1 VPRNGKTL
9 NHLTLKRKREGSPDA
24 PLFQAALSLLAVF
37 PAFLGRYRVVVLKT
51 SDSMLKKLEGS
62 ALREAIRLVHRGDRE
77 AFALIYRSYSELVHR
92 ICLRMLRDPA
102 EAEDAAQDVFVR
114 VFLKINTFRGESA
127 FSSWLYRLTTNI
139 ALMRLR
145 KKKRS
150 WMPPRERKLD
160 TDSSSEI
167 DAPDLHV
174 TDVFCR
180 IDLQAAIDVLPDGY
194 KAAFILHDVHG
205 YGHKEIAEIFG
216 YSVGNSKSQLH
227 KARRRLRKLLDGIP
241 KGERLDAKLN
251 VACVN

>member
-1 VPRNGKTL
+1 MS
-9 NHLTLKRKREGSPDA
+9 E
-24 PLFQAALSLLAVF
+24 
-37 PAFLGRYRVVVLKT
+37 
-51 SDSMLKKLEGS
+51 SMPKKPEGS
-62 ALREAIRLVHRGDRE
+62 ALNEAVRLALQGDRE
-77 AFALIYRSYSELVHR
+77 AFALLYRTYAELVYR
-92 ICLRMLRDPA
+92 VCLRMLRDPA

-139 ALMRLR
+139 VLMRLR
-145 KKKRS
+145 KNKRS
-150 WMPPRERKLD
+150 WASPKERKPD
-160 TDSSSEI
+160 TDSSREI

-205 YGHKEIAEIFG
+205 YEHKEIAEIFG

-227 KARRRLRKLLDGIP
+227 KARKQLRKLLDGIP
-241 KGERLDAKLN
+241 KGERLDAKLK
-251 VACVN
+251 VACVS